1 LKFASYGYNLLWGYD
16 LYSTMAERL
25 GSDKSFS
32 TPDVQHLPKGGGAED
47 LAIRFVNTKAWRLRD
62 VAEERIGSPDA
73 LFEWLDRN
81 VTLLPSGVRQRRYR
95 KEAAGW
101 YAAAIRLRES
111 IYDILTCRM
120 LSIEPPS
127 ASLAYF
133 NECLS
138 EPGAGSLIRFETG
151 TLGWT
156 FAKPTSGALLRP
168 IVLSAAEL
176 MTGVRASK
184 VRRCQDDRGCG
195 WLFVDESRLQ
205 NRRWCSMG
213 DCGNRAKAHRHYDRT
228 KRAARNEV
236 D

>member
-1 LKFASYGYNLLWGYD
+1 V
-16 LYSTMAERL
+16 
-25 GSDKSFS
+25 GSDKSSS
-32 TPDVQHLPKGGGAED
+32 TSSHQPKVGGVED

-73 LFEWLDRN
+73 LFEWLGRN
-81 VTLLPSGVRQRRYR
+81 VTPLPGGLRQRRHW
-95 KEAAGW
+95 KDAVGW
-101 YAAAIRLRES
+101 HAAAIRLRES
-111 IYDILTCRM
+111 IYEILTCRM
-120 LSIEPPS
+120 LGIEPPS

-138 EPGAGSLIRFETG
+138 EPGAGASIRFEAG
-151 TLGWT
+151 ALGWS
-156 FAKPTSGALLRP
+156 FAKPMNGALLRP

-184 VRRCQDDRGCG
+184 VRQCQDDRGCG

-213 DCGNRAKAHRHYDRT
+213 DCGNRAKAHRHYART
-228 KRAARNEV
+228 KRVVHSDV